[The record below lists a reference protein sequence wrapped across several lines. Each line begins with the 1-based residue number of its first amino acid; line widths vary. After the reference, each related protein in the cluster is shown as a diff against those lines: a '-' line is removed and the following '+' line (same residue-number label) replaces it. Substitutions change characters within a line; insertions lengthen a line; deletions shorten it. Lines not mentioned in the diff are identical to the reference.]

1 MASVLFIILATVA
14 LVLDSVPALQTNT
27 YIDGITEDNE
37 SLAMIEAICTYWF
50 TFEYLL
56 RFFASPHKWNFI
68 RTGVNIIDL
77 LAIFPYY
84 ISIFLLEPTTLNYPA
99 QCDPW
104 RILIDVFRI
113 FRVLRILKLA
123 RHSIGLQSLG
133 FTLRNSY
140 QELGV
145 VMLFLGIF
153 VVIFASL
160 LYFAEKDESD
170 TEFTSIPKAFWWAI
184 VTMTSVGYGDMIPKT
199 GGGKLV
205 GTACCICGVLI
216 VALPIPIIVNNF
228 TEYYKNKMR
237 REKAQRRRDAVARAM
252 RKALNAKEDYVLVD
266 EGDFPMILNFC
277 SVYANRFIVQVTSW
291 Q

>member
-1 MASVLFIILATVA
+1 MTSTNWSRIRQIIAVASILFIVLATGA
-14 LVLDSVPALQTNT
+14 LVLDSVPALQTDS
-27 YIDGITEDNE
+27 YIDGITQDNE

-50 TFEYLL
+50 TFEYLV
-56 RFFASPHKWNFI
+56 RFSASPHKWNFF

-99 QCDPW
+99 QSDPW

-160 LYFAEKDESD
+160 LYFAEKDERN
-170 TEFTSIPKAFWWAI
+170 TEFTSIPIAFWWAI

-199 GGGKLV
+199 GGGRLI

-228 TEYYKNKMR
+228 TEFYKNKMR
-237 REKAQRRRDAVARAM
+237 REKAQKRRDAVKRAM
-252 RKALNAKEDYVLVD
+252 RKALNADEDYVLVD
-266 EGDFPMILNFC
+266 KGDF
-277 SVYANRFIVQVTSW
+277 R
-291 Q
+291 

>member
-1 MASVLFIILATVA
+1 MTSTNRSRIPQIIAVASILFIVLATGA
-14 LVLDSVPALQTNT
+14 LVLDSVPALQTDT
-27 YIDGITEDNE
+27 YIDGITQDNE

-50 TFEYLL
+50 TFEYLV
-56 RFFASPHKWNFI
+56 RFFASPHKWNFF

-99 QCDPW
+99 QSDPW

-140 QELGV
+140 QEMGV

-160 LYFAEKDESD
+160 LYFAEKDEQN
-170 TEFTSIPKAFWWAI
+170 TKFTSIPKAFWWAI
-184 VTMTSVGYGDMIPKT
+184 VTMTSVGYGDMIPNT
-199 GGGKLV
+199 GGGRLI

-216 VALPIPIIVNNF
+216 VALPIPIVVNNF
-228 TEYYKNKMR
+228 TEFYKDKMR
-237 REKAQRRRDAVARAM
+237 REKAQKRRDAVKRAM
-252 RKALNAKEDYVLVD
+252 RKALNADEEYVLVD
-266 EGDFPMILNFC
+266 KGYF
-277 SVYANRFIVQVTSW
+277 R
-291 Q
+291 